1 MNIFLQG
8 LTMGFAIE
16 APIGL
21 ANLFV
26 INNALTQSRKRS
38 YVAAFF
44 VAFFDIALS
53 VACFFGIGAI
63 MKRFEWLKLAILLFG
78 SLIVVYMGTNLF
90 RAETTEIGSKDT
102 ELTMFKTIST
112 AFVMIWFNPQAIID
126 GSLML
131 GAFQVTLPVSGYSIF
146 ISGVA
151 LASLTW
157 FIGLNL
163 VIAKFKDKFNA
174 RVLRI
179 INMVCGAVIIL
190 YGLKLFYNFVILL
203 IH

>member
-1 MNIFLQG
+1 MNFFLQG

-26 INNALTQSRKRS
+26 INNALTQSHRRS
-38 YVAAFF
+38 YIAAFF

-53 VACFFGIGAI
+53 IACFFGIGAI
-63 MKRFEWLKLAILLFG
+63 MKQFESLKIAILLFG
-78 SLIVVYMGTNLF
+78 SLIVIYMGINLLW
-90 RAETTEIGSKDT
+90 AEASEIGSKDT

-131 GAFQVTLPVSGYSIF
+131 GAFQVTLPVNSYPIF
-146 ISGVA
+146 IGGVVI
-151 LASLTW
+151 ASFVW

-174 RVLRI
+174 KVLRT

-190 YGLKLFYNFVILL
+190 YGLKLFYNFITL
-203 IH
+203 IIH

>member
-1 MNIFLQG
+1 
-8 LTMGFAIE
+8 MGFAIE

-26 INNALTQSRKRS
+26 INNALTQSRRRS
-38 YVAAFF
+38 YIAAFF

-53 VACFFGIGAI
+53 IACFFGIGAI
-63 MKRFEWLKLAILLFG
+63 MKQFEWLKIAILLFG
-78 SLIVVYMGTNLF
+78 SLIVIYMGINLL
-90 RAETTEIGSKDT
+90 RAEASEIGSKDT

-131 GAFQVTLPVSGYSIF
+131 GAFQVTLPVNSYPIF
-146 ISGVA
+146 IGGVVI
-151 LASLTW
+151 ASFVW

-174 RVLRI
+174 KVLRT

-190 YGLKLFYNFVILL
+190 YGLKLFYNFITL
-203 IH
+203 IIH